1 MRGANTNMTIS
12 APAPLNPREKSLE
25 DYRKRLKEHKELSSK
40 LKQSRSLFSLDDNR
54 TTIIHKSFDNNSE
67 WGGQNALQGLWQVGE
82 WS

>member
-40 LKQSRSLFSLDDNR
+40 LKQSRSPFPL
-54 TTIIHKSFDNNSE
+54 DNNQTNIIYSPIF
-67 WGGQNALQGLWQVGE
+67 
-82 WS
+82 